1 MALSSNKAGLAGSR
15 RRRRI
20 LKGVQV
26 PFLRSFMLLLVVW
39 FFNDT
44 PSVISAFTPR
54 RSCTA
59 WHRSSYSL
67 PRPLLSRN
75 EFVLQKIQV
84 KVDNEAPSR
93 VEDLPST
100 VPFRSSS
107 YIRSFLW
114 TYGPYGASAVLVW
127 RGIWDLQ
134 DIYLFPDDLITSS
147 LLSAAIGITFGTVAF
162 FAQHVL
168 NDTVKTVLVAVASI
182 SYWRGVWILWD
193 ELVWPQDPTLQSVAG
208 LVVGSAVLLAA
219 KSFRLGVASPPI
231 LHQND
236 QIYLLEDPFLGP
248 AHAAFDV
255 AHQEEEVLHSVDGV
269 RD

>member
-1 MALSSNKAGLAGSR
+1 
-15 RRRRI
+15 
-20 LKGVQV
+20 
-26 PFLRSFMLLLVVW
+26 
-39 FFNDT
+39 
-44 PSVISAFTPR
+44 
-54 RSCTA
+54 
-59 WHRSSYSL
+59 
-67 PRPLLSRN
+67 
-75 EFVLQKIQV
+75 
-84 KVDNEAPSR
+84 
-93 VEDLPST
+93 
-100 VPFRSSS
+100 
-107 YIRSFLW
+107 
-114 TYGPYGASAVLVW
+114 VW

-193 ELVWPQDPTLQSVAG
+193 ELVWPQDPTLQSAAG
-208 LVVGSAVLLAA
+208 LAVGSAVLLAA

-255 AHQEEEVLHSVDGV
+255 AHQEEEVLHGVDGV
-269 RD
+269 HDYHDHRERNLAEQVHHVWNRTEIIGALGALEQPGVPKDISRRSNQHHQEPQE